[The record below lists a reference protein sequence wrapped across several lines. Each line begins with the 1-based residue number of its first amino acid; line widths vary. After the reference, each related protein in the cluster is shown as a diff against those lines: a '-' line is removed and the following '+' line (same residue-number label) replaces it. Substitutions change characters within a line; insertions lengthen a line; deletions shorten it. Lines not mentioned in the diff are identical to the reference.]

1 MEMTNQAQSAKQ
13 KSETTQKQRATRP
26 ACEGPVALTVQA
38 DPLVLQRTI
47 ADPRW
52 ARPADMLALHRAYG
66 NRAVTRLIQTKLMV
80 GPVGDRYERE
90 ADRVAEQVMS
100 MPNPQAVS
108 GQPPLQRQAPEEEEE
123 KVQTKPLVQRQAE
136 EEEEEIQTKPL
147 VQRQAE
153 EEEEEIQTKPL
164 VQRQAEEEE
173 EEIQTKPLVQRQAEE
188 EEEEEI
194 QTKPLVQR
202 QAEEEEEEIQ
212 TKPLVQR
219 QAEEEEEE
227 IQTKPLVQRQAEEEE
242 EEIQTKPLVQRQA
255 DGSFEAGSEL
265 ESRLA
270 AHKGDSRPLPGDI
283 RTFME
288 PRFDADFSQ
297 VRVHADADSAQVSQ
311 SIQARA
317 FTHGS
322 HIYFGAGQ
330 YDPSS
335 NTGKRLLAHELAHV
349 VQQNGGTQLKRGPEQ
364 MTTPLRH
371 EVRTSCARPTTTAD
385 IGVVQ
390 RALQGAYQALKAA
403 GGKVSGTATAKKFF
417 TFGRGTSTYDKILSA
432 VSDYEKKE
440 QAGTKPR
447 DWFLQKLVTIENL
460 CNAWLDDAD
469 HKGDIQAGEPKAV
482 ARAGALMDLLRQVE
496 AERTS
501 VAPPAQLTALGLN
514 VDDAVPHGH
523 GMNVTLAIQCPAQPT
538 PSHIPHTAYGISLE
552 YWERIEVDYDFK
564 ADAANAPASITA
576 HEGQKEKQWN
586 DIYALAPAAG
596 TWGKIP
602 GTADYSWKQA
612 VESASRGEL
621 TGTVTVGFRDQPAFV
636 AKNQRY
642 GKRVLRFRIVAR
654 DQSGHRQ
661 EILATQTIQLNGGT
675 TSTKRFDVGTLTP
688 APTTAVTGPT
698 VVTTGTAPVFVP
710 NIPPAAN
717 VALPGFVQN
726 LRRGQGMDFDN
737 QELDQVRQICTT
749 HGQPNMIDY
758 LYPKIG
764 RVGPGGTELAGV
776 NLTPCPQP
784 GQRYKQCPVGGGG
797 LLVALIQGARI
808 LKMYYTDGTLG
819 TVQHGELFDVPIQVR
834 SFAEIPIETVDA
846 VP

>member
-1 MEMTNQAQSAKQ
+1 MTNQAQSAKQ
-13 KSETTQKQRATRP
+13 KSETAQKQRATRP
-26 ACEGPVALTVQA
+26 ACEGPVAPTRQA

-47 ADPRW
+47 TDPRW

-100 MPNPQAVS
+100 MPAPVSHQHPAV
-108 GQPPLQRQAPEEEEE
+108 GRQPPVRRQAEEEEE
-123 KVQTKPLVQRQAE
+123 ILAKPLAASTTPLIQRQE
-136 EEEEEIQTKPL
+136 IPEEEEIQTKPL
-147 VQRQAE
+147 QQPFGLLRAQRQDIPE
-153 EEEEEIQTKPL
+153 EEAELQAKPL
-164 VQRQAEEEE
+164 VQRQELPEEEE
-173 EEIQTKPLVQRQAEE
+173 LQAKPLLQR
-188 EEEEEI
+188 
-194 QTKPLVQR
+194 K
-202 QAEEEEEEIQ
+202 
-212 TKPLVQR
+212 
-219 QAEEEEEE
+219 
-227 IQTKPLVQRQAEEEE
+227 
-242 EEIQTKPLVQRQA
+242 A

-265 ESRLA
+265 ESRLV

-335 NTGKRLLAHELAHV
+335 STGKRLLAHELAHV

-371 EVRTSCARPTTTAD
+371 EVRTSCARPTTAAD

-432 VSDYEKKE
+432 ISDYEKKE

-469 HKGDIQAGEPKAV
+469 HKGDIQAREPKAI
-482 ARAGALMDLLRQVE
+482 ARAGALMDLLRQIE
-496 AERTS
+496 AERTNI
-501 VAPPAQLTALGLN
+501 APPAQLTALGLD
-514 VDDAVPHGH
+514 VDDAVSHGH
-523 GMNVTLAIQCPAQPT
+523 GMNITLAIQCPAQPT

-552 YWERIEVDYDFK
+552 YWERIEVDYDFE
-564 ADAANAPASITA
+564 ADAANAPANITA
-576 HEGQKEKQWN
+576 HAGQKEKQWN
-586 DIYALAPAAG
+586 DIHALAPAAG
-596 TWGKIP
+596 TWGMKP
-602 GTADYSWKQA
+602 DAADYSWKQA

-621 TGTVTVGFRDQPAFV
+621 TGTVTVGFLDRPAFG
-636 AKNQRY
+636 AKNRRY

-661 EILATQTIQLNGGT
+661 EILATQTIQLDGGT

-698 VVTTGTAPVFVP
+698 VVPTGTAPVFVP

-717 VALPGFVQN
+717 VALPGFMQN

-764 RVGPGGTELAGV
+764 RVGPGGTQLAGV
-776 NLTPCPQP
+776 NLTPYPQP

-797 LLVALIQGARI
+797 LLVALMQGARI